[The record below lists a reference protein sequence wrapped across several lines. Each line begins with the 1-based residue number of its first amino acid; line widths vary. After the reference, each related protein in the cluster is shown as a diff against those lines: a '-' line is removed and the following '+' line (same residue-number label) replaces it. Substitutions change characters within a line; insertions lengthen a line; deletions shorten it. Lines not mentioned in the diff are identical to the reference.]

1 MPTHTRSIEL
11 HKLEPLL
18 HSPAAPAPIRPPS
31 LPSPLLPTPSLF
43 SSCLLSSYSSLF
55 ILSAWPWR
63 IGMCLLL
70 LSITNRSAGACKRKG
85 GDEIVAMMLAR
96 LTQRPRGG
104 VMPARS
110 LVLLIEPCQY
120 LSTLS
125 YEIRSHSLQSGFPLS
140 CSLWDLV

>member
-1 MPTHTRSIEL
+1 MNAHP
-11 HKLEPLL
+11 HKRCISWSLGARPSPL
-18 HSPAAPAPIRPPS
+18 HSPAQPPS
-31 LPSPLLPTPSLF
+31 LPSPLFFQLHLCSPLLF
-43 SSCLLSSYSSLF
+43 SSYSLAVPLFCMAMANWHVCAPTFHHHSLQ
-55 ILSAWPWR
+55 
-63 IGMCLLL
+63 
-70 LSITNRSAGACKRKG
+70 ACKRKG

-125 YEIRSHSLQSGFPLS
+125 YVDSVALSTIWVPFLLLHLRS
-140 CSLWDLV
+140 C

>member
-43 SSCLLSSYSSLF
+43 SSLLSSYSSLF

-96 LTQRPRGG
+96 LTQMTTRDA
-104 VMPARS
+104 MPA
-110 LVLLIEPCQY
+110 IWC
-120 LSTLS
+120 
-125 YEIRSHSLQSGFPLS
+125 F
-140 CSLWDLV
+140 